1 MLGFFSDAKLPLFTI
16 IIVTRAVQRLIKAI
30 HTLIFFTF
38 PTSVFFIAVHA
49 NVSHIIS
56 AMAHFFAYSVSVL

>member
-38 PTSVFFIAVHA
+38 PTSVFIAVHA